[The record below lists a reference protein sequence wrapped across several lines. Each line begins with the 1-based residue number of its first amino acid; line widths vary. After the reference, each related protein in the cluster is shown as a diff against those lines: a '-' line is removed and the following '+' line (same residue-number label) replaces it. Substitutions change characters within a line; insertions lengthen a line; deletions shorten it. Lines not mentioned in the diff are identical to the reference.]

1 MRVLLIHNRYQ
12 QSGGEDEVLRQELAS
27 LIACGH
33 KVSTY
38 LRNNDDIQP
47 GALVAQLTLGLKT
60 VWAWDSY
67 RELRAV
73 LAAEKPDVAH
83 FHNTF
88 PRISPAAYDACR
100 AAGVAVVQTLH
111 NYRLLCPAAILF
123 RDGKICEEC
132 TEHSLLRSVAHSC
145 YRGSRAASGAT
156 ALMLAVHRARRTW
169 TKRVDCYIAL
179 TEFAKRKFIAGGL
192 PAERIA
198 VKPNFVEPDPGVKTG
213 TGKYALFV
221 GRLSPEK
228 GVRTLLAAWERQH
241 SIPLVIAGD
250 GPLRAEVE
258 ASARTNSSVVFKGWL
273 PQEEVLS
280 LMKGALFLVFP
291 SEWYEQFPM
300 SIVQS
305 FACGTPVMFA
315 DVGTL
320 PHIVTDNR
328 TGVAFRAGD
337 ADNLA
342 EKSVWAWTH
351 QADMAAMGREAR
363 SDYETK
369 YTARRH
375 SDRLMEIYELA
386 MRSAGLGAR
395 LAEPVTTCSE
405 GVS

>member
-27 LIACGH
+27 LTASGH
-33 KVSTY
+33 KVSTF
-38 LRNNDDIQP
+38 LRTNQDIEP
-47 GALVAQLTLGLKT
+47 GALVTQLTLGLKT

-67 RELRAV
+67 RELRSV
-73 LAAEKPDVAH
+73 LASEKPDVAH

-132 TEHSLLRSVAHSC
+132 AEHSLLRSVAHGC
-145 YRGSRAASGAT
+145 YRGSRTASGAT

-169 TKRVDCYIAL
+169 AEKVDCYIAL
-179 TEFAKRKFIAGGL
+179 TEFAKLKFIAGGL
-192 PAERIA
+192 PAVRIA
-198 VKPNFVEPDPGVKTG
+198 VKPNFMEPDPGVKTG

-258 ASARTNSSVVFKGWL
+258 VAARTNSSVVFKGWL

-300 SIVQS
+300 AIVQA

-315 DVGTL
+315 DVGSV

-337 ADNLA
+337 ADSLA
-342 EKSVWAWTH
+342 EKAIWAWTH
-351 QADMAAMGREAR
+351 LAGMAVLGRAAR

-375 SDRLMEIYELA
+375 FDRLMEIYELA

-395 LAEPVTTCSE
+395 LAGPVTTCSA
-405 GVS
+405 GAP